1 METMVPLPISEEALA
16 EFCKKWKIRELYVFG
31 SALRPED
38 FNDDSD
44 FDLIADFEPDAP
56 VRGLEYFRM
65 EREFTELLG
74 RRTEVVERRALEED
88 RNYIRREH
96 ILGQARLLYAA

>member
-1 METMVPLPISEEALA
+1 MDTMVPLPISEDALA
-16 EFCKKWKIRELYVFG
+16 EFCRKWRIRSLYVFG

-38 FNDDSD
+38 FNDESD

-56 VRGLEYFRM
+56 LRGFGHLHM
-65 EREFTELLG
+65 ERELTELLG
-74 RRTEVVERRALEED
+74 RRTEVVDRKALDEDQNRRRRA
-88 RNYIRREH
+88 H